1 MYICSTTCTCTR
13 SLTQS
18 MRARSHVEGLGTEVD
33 AFGKV
38 HEELMAEGLDPVR
51 IPALQTEIINQPNA
65 MAAGIH
71 MAGP

>member
-1 MYICSTTCTCTR
+1 MYVYTVSYPVHEGKVYP
-13 SLTQS
+13 
-18 MRARSHVEGLGTEVD
+18 HVEGLGTKVD

-38 HEELMAEGLDPVR
+38 HEELMVEGLNPVR
-51 IPALQTEIINQPNA
+51 IPALQTEIIKSTQCLQS